1 MMGRKIMKIAAL
13 AAIAVV
19 AFYMSNRY
27 GFKAVIG
34 LLLAEAAFAIFVG
47 VNQKEAAEDF
57 CQDLFDSLMSAAETE
72 EEAELAIKMLAKA
85 LRMRKN
91 RRNSMDNQQFYI
103 IRAKD
108 AGVFFGHIKE
118 RKGDEVTLTDCRRIW
133 YWQGAA
139 SLSQLATEGV
149 SEPRFCNLP

>member
-1 MMGRKIMKIAAL
+1 
-13 AAIAVV
+13 
-19 AFYMSNRY
+19 
-27 GFKAVIG
+27 
-34 LLLAEAAFAIFVG
+34 
-47 VNQKEAAEDF
+47 
-57 CQDLFDSLMSAAETE
+57 
-72 EEAELAIKMLAKA
+72 
-85 LRMRKN
+85 
-91 RRNSMDNQQFYI
+91 MDNQQFYI

-149 SEPRFCNLP
+149 SEPRFCKFTVVVPEMTVLGVIEITPCSEAAVASIQGVKAWRA